1 MTLHLY
7 DTFSK
12 SKREFRP
19 IDPNNVRMYVC
30 GPTVYDYAHVGNA
43 RPVIVFDTLFRIMRH
58 SYGVDHVTYVRN
70 ITDVDDKIIEAAN
83 SNKEDISSLTSRTIK
98 YFNDDASYI
107 GALNPTVEPK
117 ATDHINEMVEMIET
131 LIVKGF
137 AYEVDGNVLFSSS
150 KYDQYGKLSGKN
162 IDELIAG
169 ARVDIEDFKKE
180 SSDFILWKPSKDN
193 EPGWESPWG
202 KGRPGWHIECSAMS
216 KKYLGDTFDI
226 HGGGQDLIFPHHE
239 NEIAQSECCHEKKFA
254 NYWLHNGFL
263 TVEGNKMAKSDGN
276 FITVNELKDR
286 YHGEVI
292 RLAMLMTH
300 YRQPLNWTEN
310 SLLESKKILNKWFSF
325 FSDIEISKEDEEIVD
340 EHILSALKD
349 DINTP
354 KAISELHQLFK
365 NCSKEDSLSIQKFLN
380 SARLLGLMLCSPK
393 EWMEWNGRENNL
405 DEIKINELIEK
416 RNLLRDQ
423 GNYND
428 ADKIRSQ
435 LDELGI
441 ILEDKD
447 GKTSWKQKN

>member
-58 SYGVDHVTYVRN
+58 SYGVDNVTYVRN

-83 SNKEDISSLTSRTIK
+83 SNKEDISSLTSRTIQ
-98 YFNDDASYI
+98 YFHEDASYI
-107 GALNPTVEPK
+107 GALVPTIEPK

-239 NEIAQSECCHEKKFA
+239 NEIAQSECCHEKRFA

-263 TVEGNKMAKSDGN
+263 TVEGNKMAKSEGN

-325 FSDIEISKEDEEIVD
+325 FLDIEISKDGEEMVD
-340 EHILSALKD
+340 ENILSALKD

-365 NCSKEDSLSIQKFLN
+365 NCSKEDVLSIKKFLN

-393 EWMEWNGRENNL
+393 EWMEWNVRENNL

-435 LDELGI
+435 LDELGV

-447 GKTSWKQKN
+447 DKTFWKQKN

>member
-1 MTLHLY
+1 
-7 DTFSK
+7 
-12 SKREFRP
+12 
-19 IDPNNVRMYVC
+19 
-30 GPTVYDYAHVGNA
+30 
-43 RPVIVFDTLFRIMRH
+43 
-58 SYGVDHVTYVRN
+58 
-70 ITDVDDKIIEAAN
+70 
-83 SNKEDISSLTSRTIK
+83 
-98 YFNDDASYI
+98 
-107 GALNPTVEPK
+107 
-117 ATDHINEMVEMIET
+117 MVEMIET

-239 NEIAQSECCHEKKFA
+239 NEIAQSECCHEKRFA

-263 TVEGNKMAKSDGN
+263 TVEGNKMAKSEGN

-325 FSDIEISKEDEEIVD
+325 FLDIEISKDDEEMVD
-340 EHILSALKD
+340 ENILSALKD

-365 NCSKEDSLSIQKFLN
+365 NCSKEDVLSIKKFLN

-393 EWMEWNGRENNL
+393 EWMEWNVRENNL

-428 ADKIRSQ
+428 ADKIRNQ

-441 ILEDKD
+441 ILEDRD

>member
-19 IDPNNVRMYVC
+19 IDPNNIRMYVC

-70 ITDVDDKIIEAAN
+70 ITDIDDKIIEAAN
-83 SNKEDISSLTSRTIK
+83 SNKEDISSLTSRTIQ
-98 YFNDDASYI
+98 YFHEDASYI
-107 GALNPTVEPK
+107 GALVPTIEPK
-117 ATDHINEMVEMIET
+117 ATDHIKEMVEMIET

-180 SSDFILWKPSKDN
+180 ASDFILWKPSKDN

-263 TVEGNKMAKSDGN
+263 TVEGNKMAKSNGN

-325 FSDIEISKEDEEIVD
+325 FLDIEISKVD
-340 EHILSALKD
+340 EDFVDESILSALKD

-365 NCSKEDSLSIQKFLN
+365 NCTKEDVLSIKKFIN
-380 SARLLGLMLCSPK
+380 SARLLGLMLSSPK
-393 EWMEWNGRENNL
+393 EWMEWNVRENNL

-423 GNYND
+423 GNYSD
-428 ADKIRSQ
+428 ADKIRDQ
-435 LDELGI
+435 LDELEI

-447 GKTSWKQKN
+447 GKTTWKQKN

>member
-1 MTLHLY
+1 
-7 DTFSK
+7 
-12 SKREFRP
+12 
-19 IDPNNVRMYVC
+19 
-30 GPTVYDYAHVGNA
+30 
-43 RPVIVFDTLFRIMRH
+43 
-58 SYGVDHVTYVRN
+58 
-70 ITDVDDKIIEAAN
+70 
-83 SNKEDISSLTSRTIK
+83 
-98 YFNDDASYI
+98 
-107 GALNPTVEPK
+107 
-117 ATDHINEMVEMIET
+117 
-131 LIVKGF
+131 
-137 AYEVDGNVLFSSS
+137 
-150 KYDQYGKLSGKN
+150 
-162 IDELIAG
+162 
-169 ARVDIEDFKKE
+169 
-180 SSDFILWKPSKDN
+180 
-193 EPGWESPWG
+193 
-202 KGRPGWHIECSAMS
+202 MS

-365 NCSKEDSLSIQKFLN
+365 NCSKEDSLSIQKFIN
-380 SARLLGLMLCSPK
+380 SAQLLGLMLCSPK
-393 EWMEWNGRENNL
+393 EWKEWNVRENNF

-441 ILEDKD
+441 ILEDKG
-447 GKTSWKQKN
+447 GKTSWKQKTK